1 MGRHSD
7 QTRYGS
13 IDRLD
18 PTLKPE
24 IRRDQTFI
32 EAGPRAVFTGTVTSQ
47 DPQELSAPSN
57 LTPLVSM
64 NPNEVPRSKRRR
76 PILEAERNLPHVHDG
91 MVVIPKKRRNRG
103 ALIPKIQVRWRNF
116 TIPCKYSDWLTPAM
130 LIEAIRLSPQIRQNT
145 LAKATLTPPNNLSA
159 TLHLHVTLWSQRIF
173 AGDIVTLV
181 TRHARVYD
189 PNGVQHFVAY
199 RDEDKIQ
206 YFLSILQDISPTT
219 FLSELVVYH
228 ESSPLEPTSRFQD
241 CNLPQEPSLHVRFRS
256 HSGGHPLQA
265 LVWTESTPTAGN
277 APGETGI
284 PSPIA
289 TGSKGHLLQTHEP
302 KHGLG
307 DTGMNLSSSPSQIF
321 VKDPGGRTHVL
332 LFRPTDSIATNL
344 LRYSAQLPLPPFAD
358 LYIRSGRQVL
368 KTECTGRE
376 NGLHFEPHL
385 EILLQCKGGMRGG
398 TYGSSKDKGRGQRAS
413 AGSSSGIGGG
423 QITAENGRTPPGKV
437 ERGRGRGARGSDRRP
452 TLIQTQPQEDMEDF
466 DRYAFI
472 TARRETLQTSTSLL
486 CQELWATSRIIPGY
500 APPPPPPAP
509 RQPQAVFAN
518 GARKTP
524 PI

>member
-1 MGRHSD
+1 M
-7 QTRYGS
+7 
-13 IDRLD
+13 
-18 PTLKPE
+18 
-24 IRRDQTFI
+24 
-32 EAGPRAVFTGTVTSQ
+32 
-47 DPQELSAPSN
+47 ELSAPSN

-500 APPPPPPAP
+500 APPPPPPP
-509 RQPQAVFAN
+509 RRCPGKTTGGFAN